1 MSYLNKMLRRVQAM
15 DLTDISRNVMAQSEE
30 SYADLQ
36 REQFLHG
43 LDSQG
48 NKIGEYKQEA
58 YADLKYDMN
67 KLAGYPFVDLKFT
80 GSFYG
85 KIEANVVGDNVVIES
100 TDSKAE
106 KIEEKYNADGELWGL
121 HGEYK
126 AELKEEIRENLHQA
140 IRKATGLR

>member
-1 MSYLNKMLRRVQAM
+1 MGYLNKMLRKVQEM
-15 DLTDISRNVMAQSEE
+15 DLTDISRNVMVQSEE

-58 YADLKYDMN
+58 YADLKYNMN
-67 KLAGYPFVDLKFT
+67 SLAGYPFVDLKFT
-80 GSFYG
+80 GSFYS
-85 KIEANVVGDNVVIES
+85 KIEANVVGDDIVIES
-100 TDSKAE
+100 TDDKAPE
-106 KIEEKYNADGELWGL
+106 LEAKYNADGELWGL
-121 HGEYK
+121 QGEYK

-140 IRKATGLR
+140 IRKATGLK